1 VKLRSLAIG
10 TFGSVIFVG
19 LHGTPCYG
27 RDFIDVRWKRKPI
40 WPEIEADP
48 NAQDLIL
55 NQPNKDGRLRRPY
68 QSQQARR
75 FAVTK

>member
-1 VKLRSLAIG
+1 MKLRSLAIG
-10 TFGSVIFVG
+10 TFGSVVFVG

-27 RDFIDVRWKRKPI
+27 RDFIDVRRKRKPI

-48 NAQDLIL
+48 NAQDLIP
-55 NQPNKDGRLRRPY
+55 NQLKKDGRLRRPS